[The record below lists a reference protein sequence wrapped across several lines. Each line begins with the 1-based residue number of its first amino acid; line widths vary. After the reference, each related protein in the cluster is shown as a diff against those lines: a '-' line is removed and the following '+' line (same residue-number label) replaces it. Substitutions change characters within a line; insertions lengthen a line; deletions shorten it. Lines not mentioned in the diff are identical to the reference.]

1 MAKNRKNDFSG
12 AAGSARGE
20 DTGIIKPAVERPA
33 LSGGQSTV
41 KSQPARVAPKV
52 VAQDGTNVFDD
63 NTVIDEKDLARSRKE
78 YVRSGG
84 TLSDKPN
91 VSRVITAPTDRDAGS
106 KESLKKLNEHYRVMS
121 TFADTHSGAVRTA
134 SRTFPLAFKTHANAT
149 KKLSD
154 VSTNLALAKDA
165 FAQKNSAKGN
175 GHLKSAIRSLIS
187 AHKDLNNKNVREIT
201 GTPVSIHPDEL
212 KAWSQ
217 HISKLPSF
225 RRQGKPF
232 EEFNFAGQ
240 RFRTGSRSARE
251 LSEGIPEG
259 TEGKDKITRAEKGT
273 PRTPK
278 WERGL
283 PGRPSRTEKMS
294 AAGSG
299 AKVRPN
305 RGGEA
310 IDTTSRGTSSG
321 TTGEMDP
328 RRKGSKTT
336 RIETT
341 LRKPNLPKIGDTTKK
356 VKPAMKP
363 GDTVEGK

>member
-1 MAKNRKNDFSG
+1 MAKRNSSFTEGHDG
-12 AAGSARGE
+12 AKSAG
-20 DTGIIKPAVERPA
+20 TGIIPPAVERPA
-33 LSGGQSTV
+33 LSGGTSTART
-41 KSQPARVAPKV
+41 QPSPVQRKV
-52 VAQDGTNVFDD
+52 VDPDRPSVFSD
-63 NTVIDEKDLARSRKE
+63 NTVIDEKDLARSRGE

-121 TFADTHSGAVRTA
+121 TFADTHSGAIRTA
-134 SRTFPLAFKTHANAT
+134 SRSFPLAFKTHANAT

-175 GHLKSAIRSLIS
+175 GHLKSAISSLIS

-212 KAWSQ
+212 KAWSK

-251 LSEGIPEG
+251 LSEGVPEG
-259 TEGKDKITRAEKGT
+259 TEGKEKITRAEKGT
-273 PRTPK
+273 TRTPK
-278 WERGL
+278 WERENSAMPTRAEKGT
-283 PGRPSRTEKMS
+283 GVVDTRTK
-294 AAGSG
+294 
-299 AKVRPN
+299 
-305 RGGEA
+305 
-310 IDTTSRGTSSG
+310 GTASG

-328 RRKGSKTT
+328 RRKGSKSK
-336 RIETT
+336 RIETR
-341 LRKPNLPKIGDTTKK
+341 LRKANLPKIGDTSKK
-356 VKPAMKP
+356 AKPAMKP